1 MQDKC
6 FAHSDAKG
14 GKRSQR
20 CKKSQ
25 ELGKSWHL
33 SIISLDLRPYP
44 SSIFVIMSIFF
55 IQSCDRLIN
64 ALTKL

>member
-1 MQDKC
+1 MQDKG
-6 FAHSDAKG
+6 FANSDAKG

-25 ELGKSWHL
+25 DLEKSWHL
-33 SIISLDLRPYP
+33 SIIYMDLRPYP

-64 ALTKL
+64 PLTKL